1 MPCVELELEGHVRVL
16 WKKELNLA
24 WRFQKSMFSVL
35 RCSSDV
41 SVHFPEHRERN
52 VLELS
57 DGGVP
62 SGPLEHMQF
71 K

>member
-1 MPCVELELEGHVRVL
+1 MPCVELELEGHVVSSGKRAQSGLEVS
-16 WKKELNLA
+16 EIHV
-24 WRFQKSMFSVL
+24 SVL
-35 RCSSDV
+35 RCTSDV
-41 SVHFPEHRERN
+41 SMRFPEHRERN